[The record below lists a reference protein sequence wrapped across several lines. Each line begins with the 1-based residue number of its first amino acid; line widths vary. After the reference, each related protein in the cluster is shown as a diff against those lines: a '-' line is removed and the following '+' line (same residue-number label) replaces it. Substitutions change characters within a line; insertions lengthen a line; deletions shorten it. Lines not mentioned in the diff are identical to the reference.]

1 MKDKKLIN
9 SAFFFQMNFGESN
22 ANKQKKNVQNGIKK
36 GKRNVKG
43 ASS

>member
-22 ANKQKKNVQNGIKK
+22 ASKKNKNVLKNGIEK
-36 GKRNVKG
+36 GKRKVED
-43 ASS
+43 AS

>member
-9 SAFFFQMNFGESN
+9 SAFFFQMNFGASN

-43 ASS
+43 TSS